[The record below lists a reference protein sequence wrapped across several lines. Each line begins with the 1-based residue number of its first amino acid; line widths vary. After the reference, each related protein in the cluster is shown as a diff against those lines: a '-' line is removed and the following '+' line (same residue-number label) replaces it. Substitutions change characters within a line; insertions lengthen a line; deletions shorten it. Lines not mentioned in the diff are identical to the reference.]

1 MVPGW
6 LLPLLLIVPMKI
18 FFDSS
23 AYAKR
28 FVDEE
33 GSDAVE
39 ALCAEASGVA
49 LSVLCV
55 PEIISALNRR
65 QREGDLS
72 PEQYQMAKSQ
82 LAVEVADTSIVN
94 ILPEVI
100 TDAISILEN
109 NPVRAMDA
117 LHIACA
123 LRCHAELFVTSDA
136 NQLKAAEN
144 TGLHARR
151 V

>member
-1 MVPGW
+1 
-6 LLPLLLIVPMKI
+6 MKI

-23 AYAKR
+23 AFAKR
-28 FVDEE
+28 FVDED

-39 ALCAEASGVA
+39 ALCAKASELA
-49 LSVLCV
+49 LSILCV

-65 QREGDLS
+65 QREGNLS
-72 PEQYQMAKSQ
+72 PEMYQVAKHV
-82 LAVEVADTSIVN
+82 LADEVADVAIVN
-94 ILPEVI
+94 ILPEVV
-100 TDAISILEN
+100 TDAIAIMET

-123 LRCHAELFVTSDA
+123 LRCHADLFVTSDT
-136 NQLKAAEN
+136 NQLKAAGN
-144 TGLHARR
+144 AGLQTTR

>member
-1 MVPGW
+1 
-6 LLPLLLIVPMKI
+6 MKI
-18 FFDSS
+18 YFDSS
-23 AYAKR
+23 AFAKR
-28 FVDEE
+28 FVDED

-39 ALCAEASGVA
+39 ALCAEASELA
-49 LSVLCV
+49 LSILSV

-72 PEQYQMAKSQ
+72 PEKYQMAKCN
-82 LAVEVADTSIVN
+82 LAVEVADTTIVN

-100 TDAISILEN
+100 TDTISILEN

-136 NQLKAAEN
+136 NQLKAARN
-144 TGLHARR
+144 TGLHTRR

>member
-1 MVPGW
+1 M
-6 LLPLLLIVPMKI
+6 IVPMRI

-23 AYAKR
+23 AFAKR
-28 FVDEE
+28 YVDEE

-39 ALCAEASGVA
+39 ALCAEASVVA
-49 LSVLCV
+49 LSILCV

-72 PEQYQMAKSQ
+72 PEKYQMAKSQ

-100 TDAISILEN
+100 ADAVSILEN

-123 LRCHAELFVTSDA
+123 LRCQAELFVTSDA

-144 TGLHARR
+144 TGLHTIR

>member
-1 MVPGW
+1 M
-6 LLPLLLIVPMKI
+6 IVPMKI

-23 AYAKR
+23 AFAKR

-39 ALCAEASGVA
+39 AICAEASELA
-49 LSVLCV
+49 LSILCV

-65 QREGDLS
+65 LREGNLS
-72 PEQYQMAKSQ
+72 SEMYQEAKRF
-82 LAVEVADTSIVN
+82 LAVEVADVTIVN
-94 ILPEVI
+94 ILPEVV
-100 TDAISILEN
+100 TDAIAIMEN

-123 LRCHAELFVTSDA
+123 LRSHAELFVTSDT
-136 NQLKAAEN
+136 NQLKAARN
-144 TGLHARR
+144 TGLQTTR